1 MSTVKF
7 PPDMPAKLGKFVEIE
22 VIDANTFKLK
32 NKVTGYEIGIMTKA
46 QLEAAIQSVATSPS
60 QGR

>member
-7 PPDMPAKLGKFVEIE
+7 PPDLPAKFGKFVEIE

-32 NKVTGYEIGIMTKA
+32 NKITGYEIGIMTRA
-46 QLEAAIQSVATSPS
+46 QLEAAVQSATTSPS
-60 QGR
+60 KG